1 MLLRGLV
8 LVVLLRAGRGRVP
21 QAETY
26 ESTLLGI
33 ERRLRSS
40 TPLRGLQ
47 THRELA
53 LTLVLRGVWRFH
65 TVPTPD
71 NTQMCGWKDR

>member
-40 TPLRGLQ
+40 TPLRRLQ

-53 LTLVLRGVWRFH
+53 LTLVLRGVRRVR
-65 TVPTPD
+65 TIPTPD

>member
-33 ERRLRSS
+33 ERRLRAN
-40 TPLRGLQ
+40 LQ
-47 THRELA
+47 ADPPH
-53 LTLVLRGVWRFH
+53 RGVAVKR
-65 TVPTPD
+65 TPRL
-71 NTQMCGWKDR
+71 CRSGARKPHH